1 MSILKKI
8 IGFPSKVFFKLRGFL
23 YRIFFGTMNLVLGI
37 SLMAIGALGLISI
50 ISYNALDKSLNTISD
65 APPENI
71 LGIPGSY
78 ASDIMVQF
86 FGILSIVVPATFVI
100 FGFYKIIKKL
110 KAPWIKLVLI
120 LVGLFFL
127 SSLFEKLYEAGGVLG
142 SLALN
147 EIESIIYKISLGVNV
162 NLLESNIFIYV
173 FFTLIGVLSSLLI
186 TYGLLPSTSPDYSN
200 YSMGAKE
207 IIEEIPEKVTK
218 IKKKKRTIFQPIIKK
233 EKKVNKTVAE
243 KSLQDH
249 EVTNGYVLPGLDL
262 LSEVPSERKE
272 SKVSDKQI
280 NQNRDLLTTT
290 LNDFGI
296 NGKIISVNPGPFVTL
311 YELEPAP
318 GVKSSRVISLADD
331 ISRSMSSTSARIA
344 VIPGKNSIGI
354 ELPNYNKETVYLREI
369 LESDIF
375 VSKDDGIPLSL
386 GKNIGGEPTIADLSR
401 MPHLMI
407 AGTTGSGKSVGI
419 NGMILSI
426 LYRFRPDECRLIM
439 VDPKMIELSVYDG
452 IPHLLSP
459 VITNPKKAVVGLKWV
474 VREMDDRYNR
484 MSKLSVRT
492 MEAFNEKAEEYRRKG
507 KKFKRKI
514 HTGYD
519 DETGQP
525 LYSEEEI
532 EAKRMP
538 FIVVVIDE
546 MADLMLVARN
556 DIEHLVQS
564 LAQKARAAGIH
575 LIMATQRPSVDV
587 VTGTIKANFP
597 TRIAFQV
604 ASKIDSR
611 TILNEMGAEQ
621 LLGRGDMLY
630 MSDGGKVVRVH
641 GPFVSDDEVERVV
654 GFIRK
659 QETPEYIE
667 SITKED
673 GDGGN
678 ILSPQ
683 DDSEDAL
690 FSQAVSIIIK
700 DKRVSTS
707 YIQRK
712 LQIGYNRAARII
724 EEMEEKGIISEPNS
738 QGKREIIGQDN

>member
-1 MSILKKI
+1 MSILNKI
-8 IGFPSKVFFKLRGFL
+8 TAFPSRVFFKLKDFL
-23 YRIFFGTMNLVLGI
+23 YRIFFGIMNLVLGVSII
-37 SLMAIGALGLISI
+37 SIGALGLVSI
-50 ISYNALDKSLNTISD
+50 VTYNSLDKSLNTISD
-65 APPENI
+65 SPPENI
-71 LGIPGSY
+71 LGIPGAY

-86 FGILSIVVPATFVI
+86 FGILSVMIPIIFIV
-100 FGFYKIIKKL
+100 FGFYKVINKL
-110 KAPWIKLVLI
+110 KAPWIKLI
-120 LVGLFFL
+120 IITFGLFFL
-127 SSLFEKLYEAGGVLG
+127 SSLFEKIYGAGGLVGSIALG
-142 SLALN
+142 
-147 EIESIIYKISLGVNV
+147 EIEALIHKISLGINT
-162 NLLESNIFIYV
+162 NLLENNIFIYT
-173 FFTLIGVLSSLLI
+173 FFSFIGLLSSLLI
-186 TYGLLPSTSPDYSN
+186 TYGLLPGTGKNDADHVIST
-200 YSMGAKE
+200 KE
-207 IIEEIPEKVTK
+207 IIEEIPEKITK

-233 EKKVNKTVAE
+233 DKKVNNEVKE
-243 KSLQDH
+243 KSSQVF
-249 EVTNGYVLPGLDL
+249 ENASGYVLPELDL

-272 SKVSDKQI
+272 NKVSERQI
-280 NQNRDLLTTT
+280 NENRALLTTT
-290 LNDFGI
+290 LSDFGI
-296 NGKIISVNPGPFVTL
+296 SGKIISVNPGPFVTL

-354 ELPNYNKETVYLREI
+354 ELPNDNKETVYLREI
-369 LESDIF
+369 LESDHF
-375 VSKDDGIPLSL
+375 VNKKSGIPLSL

-492 MEAFNEKAEEYRRKG
+492 MEAFNEKAEDYRRKG

-532 EAKRMP
+532 EPKRMP

-667 SITKED
+667 SITRDEED
-673 GDGGN
+673 GN
-678 ILSPQ
+678 SVTSPQ
-683 DDSEDAL
+683 GESEDAL

-724 EEMEEKGIISEPNS
+724 EEMEEKGIISAPNS

>member
-200 YSMGAKE
+200 YNMGAKE

-331 ISRSMSSTSARIA
+331 ISRSMSSISARIA

-678 ILSPQ
+678 TLSPQ

>member
-1 MSILKKI
+1 MSVIKRLT
-8 IGFPSKVFFKLRGFL
+8 SYLSNLLSVFTNTL
-23 YRIFFGTMNLVLGI
+23 YKIFFGIINILIGFFIIGVGLI
-37 SLMAIGALGLISI
+37 FLIAIG
-50 ISYNALDKSLNTISD
+50 SYNSLDQSLNTISD
-65 APPENI
+65 RQTQNY
-71 LGIPGSY
+71 LGEPGAY
-78 ASDIMVQF
+78 IADIFVQF
-86 FGILSIVVPATFVI
+86 FGTVSILIPI
-100 FGFYKIIKKL
+100 IIILFGFYKIIKKINKFWL
-110 KAPWIKLVLI
+110 KIFSLI
-120 LVGLFFL
+120 LGVFL
-127 SSLFEKLYEAGGVLG
+127 LAASFNKGFGNGGIIGSIITNEVETLIYKLSVSFNSDLSQVKSFIAFVYIALG
-142 SLALN
+142 SLGALLVTFGILPAKGREIKKEIYNEDIKSDDEVITEAIPTKQKKMLFEARPKIKRKKNVQKSNYNKNNLNDSKTGYKLPPLDLLN
-147 EIESIIYKISLGVNV
+147 EIPDERNKRRISEKQIGQNKD
-162 NLLESNIFIYV
+162 LLER
-173 FFTLIGVLSSLLI
+173 TL
-186 TYGLLPSTSPDYSN
+186 T
-200 YSMGAKE
+200 
-207 IIEEIPEKVTK
+207 
-218 IKKKKRTIFQPIIKK
+218 
-233 EKKVNKTVAE
+233 
-243 KSLQDH
+243 
-249 EVTNGYVLPGLDL
+249 
-262 LSEVPSERKE
+262 
-272 SKVSDKQI
+272 
-280 NQNRDLLTTT
+280 
-290 LNDFGI
+290 DFGI

-354 ELPNYNKETVYLREI
+354 ELPNDDKETVYLREI
-369 LESDIF
+369 LESNTF
-375 VSKDDGIPLSL
+375 ENKEDGIALSL
-386 GKNIGGEPTIADLSR
+386 GKNIGGESTIADLSR

-426 LYRFRPDECRLIM
+426 LYKFKPEDCRLIM

-452 IPHLLSP
+452 IPHLLTP

-492 MEAFNEKAEEYRRKG
+492 MDAFNKKAEEYKRKG

-519 DETGQP
+519 NESGQP

-532 EAKRMP
+532 EPEKMP

-546 MADLMLVARN
+546 MADLMLVARS

-641 GPFVSDDEVERVV
+641 GPFVSDNEVEDVV
-654 GFIRK
+654 RFIK
-659 QETPEYIE
+659 NQETPEYIE
-667 SITKED
+667 SLTKEESEINS
-673 GDGGN
+673 GIQQN
-678 ILSPQ
+678 
-683 DDSEDAL
+683 DSNDEL
-690 FSQAVSIIIK
+690 FNQAVEVIMK

-724 EEMEEKGIISEPNS
+724 EEMEDQGIISEPNN
-738 QGKREIIGQDN
+738 QGKREILGK

>member
-8 IGFPSKVFFKLRGFL
+8 IGFPSKVFFKLRDFL
-23 YRIFFGTMNLVLGI
+23 YRIFFGIMNLVLGI
-37 SLMAIGALGLISI
+37 SLMAIGALGLIAI

-65 APPENI
+65 APPENF
-71 LGIPGSY
+71 LGVPGSY

-200 YSMGAKE
+200 YNMGAKE

-233 EKKVNKTVAE
+233 EKKVNRTVVE

-678 ILSPQ
+678 TLSPQ

>member
-8 IGFPSKVFFKLRGFL
+8 ISFPSKVFFKLRGFL

-86 FGILSIVVPATFVI
+86 FGILSIVVPTIFVI

-233 EKKVNKTVAE
+233 EKKVNRTVVE

>member
-8 IGFPSKVFFKLRGFL
+8 STFPVNVLFTLRGFL
-23 YRIFFGTMNLVLGI
+23 YSVFFGLMNLIIGTLLVL
-37 SLMAIGALGLISI
+37 AGAFMLVALV
-50 ISYNALDKSLNTISD
+50 SYNALDQSLNTISD
-65 APPENI
+65 NPPVNL
-71 LGIPGSY
+71 LGNPGSY
-78 ASDIMVQF
+78 ISDIIVQF
-86 FGILSIVVPATFVI
+86 FGILSIIIPVILII
-100 FGFYKIIKKL
+100 FGFLKIIKKL
-110 KAPWIKLVLI
+110 ENSLIKVLFVFI
-120 LVGLFFL
+120 GLFLL
-127 SSLFEKLYEAGGVLG
+127 SAPLEKSFSDGGIFG
-142 SLALN
+142 SLSL
-147 EIESIIYKISLGVNV
+147 EVIESLVYKLSLAINFDLLENNLFIYSFYISLG
-162 NLLESNIFIYV
+162 
-173 FFTLIGVLSSLLI
+173 FFSSLLI
-186 TYGLLPSTSPDYSN
+186 TYGLLPGNINLGVETANKSKIIE
-200 YSMGAKE
+200 KE
-207 IIEEIPEKVTK
+207 ILIASEKV
-218 IKKKKRTIFQPIIKK
+218 IKNKRIKFPSLIKK
-233 EKKVNKTVAE
+233 ERKKE
-243 KSLQDH
+243 KPPPPEESQVYENTRGYSL
-249 EVTNGYVLPGLDL
+249 PSLDL
-262 LSEVPSERKE
+262 LSDVPSERKE
-272 SKVSDKQI
+272 NTVSDKKI
-280 NQNRDLLTTT
+280 NENKELLATT
-290 LNDFGI
+290 LKDFGI

-331 ISRSMSSTSARIA
+331 ISRSMSATSARIA
-344 VIPGKNSIGI
+344 VVPGKNSIGI
-354 ELPNYNKETVYLREI
+354 ELPNYSKETVYLREI

-375 VSKDDGIPLSL
+375 ENKKGGIPLSL
-386 GKNIGGEPTIADLSR
+386 GKDIGGVPTVADLSR

-452 IPHLLSP
+452 IPHLLTP
-459 VITNPKKAVVGLKWV
+459 VITSPKKAVVGLKWV
-474 VREMDDRYNR
+474 VKEMDDRYNR

-492 MEAFNEKAEEYRRKG
+492 MEAFNEKAEDYRKKG

-532 EAKRMP
+532 DPKRMP
-538 FIVVVIDE
+538 FIVVIIDE
-546 MADLMLVARN
+546 MADLMLVAKN

-575 LIMATQRPSVDV
+575 LVMATQRPSVDV

-667 SITKED
+667 SITKEE
-673 GDGGN
+673 GGEGN
-678 ILSPQ
+678 LTSPQ
-683 DDSEDAL
+683 DESEDAL

-724 EEMEEKGIISEPNS
+724 EEMEEKGIISAANS

>member
-8 IGFPSKVFFKLRGFL
+8 ISFPSKVFFKLRGFL

-200 YSMGAKE
+200 YNMGAKE

-331 ISRSMSSTSARIA
+331 ISRSMSSISARIA

-369 LESDIF
+369 LESNIF

-678 ILSPQ
+678 TLSPQ

>member
-1 MSILKKI
+1 MSILNKI
-8 IGFPSKVFFKLRGFL
+8 TAFPSRVFFKLKDFL
-23 YRIFFGTMNLVLGI
+23 YRIFFGIMNLVLGVSII
-37 SLMAIGALGLISI
+37 SIGALGLVSI
-50 ISYNALDKSLNTISD
+50 VTYNSLDKSLNTISD
-65 APPENI
+65 SPPENI
-71 LGIPGSY
+71 LGIPGAY

-86 FGILSIVVPATFVI
+86 FGILSVMIPIIFIV
-100 FGFYKIIKKL
+100 FGFYKVINKL
-110 KAPWIKLVLI
+110 KAPWIKLI
-120 LVGLFFL
+120 IITFGLFFL
-127 SSLFEKLYEAGGVLG
+127 SSLFEKIYGAGGMVGSIALG
-142 SLALN
+142 
-147 EIESIIYKISLGVNV
+147 EIEALIHKISLGINT
-162 NLLESNIFIYV
+162 NLLENNIFIYT
-173 FFTLIGVLSSLLI
+173 FFSFIGLLSSLLI
-186 TYGLLPSTSPDYSN
+186 TYGLLPGIGKNDADHAIST
-200 YSMGAKE
+200 KE
-207 IIEEIPEKVTK
+207 IIEEIPEKITK

-233 EKKVNKTVAE
+233 DKKVNNEVKE
-243 KSLQDH
+243 KSSQVF
-249 EVTNGYVLPGLDL
+249 ENASGYVLPELDL

-272 SKVSDKQI
+272 NKVSERQI
-280 NQNRDLLTTT
+280 NENRALLTTT
-290 LNDFGI
+290 LSDFGI

-369 LESDIF
+369 LESDHFINKN
-375 VSKDDGIPLSL
+375 SGIPLSL
-386 GKNIGGEPTIADLSR
+386 GKNIGGEPTTADLSR

-492 MEAFNEKAEEYRRKG
+492 MEAFNEKAEDYRRKG

-532 EAKRMP
+532 EPKRMP

-667 SITKED
+667 SITRDEED
-673 GDGGN
+673 GN
-678 ILSPQ
+678 SVTSPQ
-683 DDSEDAL
+683 GESEDAL

-724 EEMEEKGIISEPNS
+724 EEMEEKGIISAPNS

>member
-8 IGFPSKVFFKLRGFL
+8 ISFPSKVFFKLRGFL

-86 FGILSIVVPATFVI
+86 FGILSIVVPAIFVI

-110 KAPWIKLVLI
+110 KSPWIKLVLI

-369 LESDIF
+369 LESNIF

>member
-1 MSILKKI
+1 MNVIKRLTNYLSNLLV
-8 IGFPSKVFFKLRGFL
+8 GFKNTL
-23 YRIFFGTMNLVLGI
+23 YKIFFGFINILIGFFTIGVGLIFLI
-37 SLMAIGALGLISI
+37 AIG
-50 ISYNALDKSLNTISD
+50 SYNSLDQSLNTISD
-65 APPENI
+65 RQTQNY
-71 LGIPGSY
+71 LGEPGAY
-78 ASDIMVQF
+78 IADIFVQF
-86 FGILSIVVPATFVI
+86 FGTVSILIPVI
-100 FGFYKIIKKL
+100 FIFFGFYKIIKKINKFWL
-110 KAPWIKLVLI
+110 KIFSLIIGTFLLAASFSKGFGNGGIIGSLIADEVEAIIYKLSISFNSDLSQIKSFIASVYI
-120 LVGLFFL
+120 
-127 SSLFEKLYEAGGVLG
+127 VLG
-142 SLALN
+142 SLGALLITFGILPAKGREIKKEVHNEDISNNDEIITEVMPTKQKKMLFAARPKIKRKKTVQKNNNNKNNAADSKTGYELPSLDLLN
-147 EIESIIYKISLGVNV
+147 EIPDERNKRRISEKQIDQNKD
-162 NLLESNIFIYV
+162 LLER
-173 FFTLIGVLSSLLI
+173 TL
-186 TYGLLPSTSPDYSN
+186 T
-200 YSMGAKE
+200 
-207 IIEEIPEKVTK
+207 
-218 IKKKKRTIFQPIIKK
+218 
-233 EKKVNKTVAE
+233 
-243 KSLQDH
+243 
-249 EVTNGYVLPGLDL
+249 
-262 LSEVPSERKE
+262 
-272 SKVSDKQI
+272 
-280 NQNRDLLTTT
+280 
-290 LNDFGI
+290 DFGI

-354 ELPNYNKETVYLREI
+354 ELPNDDKETVYLREI
-369 LESDIF
+369 LESSTF
-375 VSKDDGIPLSL
+375 ENKEDGIALSL
-386 GKNIGGEPTIADLSR
+386 GKNIGGESTIADLSR

-426 LYRFRPDECRLIM
+426 LYKFKPEDCRLIM

-452 IPHLLSP
+452 IPHLLTP

-492 MEAFNEKAEEYRRKG
+492 MDAFNKKAEEYKRKG

-519 DETGQP
+519 NESGQP
-525 LYSEEEI
+525 LYSQEEI
-532 EAKRMP
+532 EPEKMP

-546 MADLMLVARN
+546 MADLMLVARS

-641 GPFVSDDEVERVV
+641 GPFVTDNEVEDVV
-654 GFIRK
+654 IFIK
-659 QETPEYIE
+659 NQETPEYIE
-667 SITKED
+667 SLTKEESEI
-673 GDGGN
+673 N
-678 ILSPQ
+678 SSIQ
-683 DDSEDAL
+683 QNDSNDEL
-690 FSQAVSIIIK
+690 FNQAVEVILK

-724 EEMEEKGIISEPNS
+724 EEMEDQGIISEPNN
-738 QGKREIIGQDN
+738 QGKREILGK

>member
-8 IGFPSKVFFKLRGFL
+8 IGFPSKVFFKLRDFL
-23 YRIFFGTMNLVLGI
+23 YRIFFGIMNLVLGI
-37 SLMAIGALGLISI
+37 SLMAIGALGLIAI

-86 FGILSIVVPATFVI
+86 FGVLSIIVPATFVI

-110 KAPWIKLVLI
+110 KTPWIKLVLI

-186 TYGLLPSTSPDYSN
+186 TYGLLPSTSPNYSN
-200 YSMGAKE
+200 YNMEAKE

-249 EVTNGYVLPGLDL
+249 DVTNGYVLPGLDL

-375 VSKDDGIPLSL
+375 FNKDDGIPLSL

-474 VREMDDRYNR
+474 VREMDDRYTR

-575 LIMATQRPSVDV
+575 LIMATQRPAVDV

-678 ILSPQ
+678 TLSPQ

>member
-1 MSILKKI
+1 M
-8 IGFPSKVFFKLRGFL
+8 
-23 YRIFFGTMNLVLGI
+23 
-37 SLMAIGALGLISI
+37 
-50 ISYNALDKSLNTISD
+50 
-65 APPENI
+65 E
-71 LGIPGSY
+71 
-78 ASDIMVQF
+78 
-86 FGILSIVVPATFVI
+86 
-100 FGFYKIIKKL
+100 
-110 KAPWIKLVLI
+110 
-120 LVGLFFL
+120 
-127 SSLFEKLYEAGGVLG
+127 
-142 SLALN
+142 
-147 EIESIIYKISLGVNV
+147 
-162 NLLESNIFIYV
+162 
-173 FFTLIGVLSSLLI
+173 
-186 TYGLLPSTSPDYSN
+186 
-200 YSMGAKE
+200 AKE

-233 EKKVNKTVAE
+233 EKKVNRTVVE

-678 ILSPQ
+678 TLSPQ

>member
-1 MSILKKI
+1 MNVIKRLTNYLLNLLA
-8 IGFPSKVFFKLRGFL
+8 GFKNTL
-23 YRIFFGTMNLVLGI
+23 YRIFFGIINIL
-37 SLMAIGALGLISI
+37 IGLFVICVGLIFLI
-50 ISYNALDKSLNTISD
+50 AIVSYNSLDQSLNTITD
-65 APPENI
+65 RPTQNY
-71 LGIPGSY
+71 LGEPGAY
-78 ASDIMVQF
+78 IADIFVQF
-86 FGILSIVVPATFVI
+86 FGTVSILIPIIFI
-100 FGFYKIIKKL
+100 LFGFYKIIKKINKFWL
-110 KAPWIKLVLI
+110 RIFSSI
-120 LVGLFFL
+120 VGIFFL
-127 SSLFEKLYEAGGVLG
+127 AASFNKGFGNGGIIGSLITNEIEAIIYKLSISFNNDLSQIKSFVTSVYIALG
-142 SLALN
+142 SIGCLLITIGILPAKGKVTKKEIHNENISSDDEIITEAIPAKQKKMLFRARPKIKRKKKVQKIDINKNNIADSKTGYKLPSLDLLN
-147 EIESIIYKISLGVNV
+147 EIPDERNKKRISEKQIEQNKD
-162 NLLESNIFIYV
+162 LLEK
-173 FFTLIGVLSSLLI
+173 TL
-186 TYGLLPSTSPDYSN
+186 T
-200 YSMGAKE
+200 
-207 IIEEIPEKVTK
+207 
-218 IKKKKRTIFQPIIKK
+218 
-233 EKKVNKTVAE
+233 
-243 KSLQDH
+243 
-249 EVTNGYVLPGLDL
+249 
-262 LSEVPSERKE
+262 
-272 SKVSDKQI
+272 
-280 NQNRDLLTTT
+280 
-290 LNDFGI
+290 DFGI

-354 ELPNYNKETVYLREI
+354 ELPNDDKETVYLKEI
-369 LESDIF
+369 LDSNTFEN
-375 VSKDDGIPLSL
+375 KEGGIALSL
-386 GKNIGGEPTIADLSR
+386 GKNIGGDSIIADLSR

-426 LYRFRPDECRLIM
+426 LYKFKPEDCRLIM

-452 IPHLLSP
+452 IPHLLTP
-459 VITNPKKAVVGLKWV
+459 VITNPKKAVIGLKWV

-492 MEAFNEKAEEYRRKG
+492 MDAFNKKAEEYKREG

-519 DETGQP
+519 NESGQP
-525 LYSEEEI
+525 IYSEEEI
-532 EAKRMP
+532 EPKKMP

-546 MADLMLVARN
+546 MADLMLVARG

-597 TRIAFQV
+597 SRIAFQV

-641 GPFVSDDEVERVV
+641 GPFVSDNEVEDVV
-654 GFIRK
+654 RFIK
-659 QETPEYIE
+659 NQETPEYIE
-667 SITKED
+667 SLTKEENEINS
-673 GDGGN
+673 N
-678 ILSPQ
+678 IHQ
-683 DDSEDAL
+683 NDSNDEL
-690 FSQAVSIIIK
+690 FNQAVEVIMK

-724 EEMEEKGIISEPNS
+724 EEMEDQGIISEPNN
-738 QGKREIIGQDN
+738 QGKREILQK

>member
-8 IGFPSKVFFKLRGFL
+8 ISFPSKVFFKLRGFL

-678 ILSPQ
+678 TLSPQ

>member
-8 IGFPSKVFFKLRGFL
+8 IGFPSKVFFKLKGFL
-23 YRIFFGTMNLVLGI
+23 YRIFFGIMNLVLGI
-37 SLMAIGALGLISI
+37 SLIAIGALGLIAI

-110 KAPWIKLVLI
+110 KSPWIKFVLI

-200 YSMGAKE
+200 NNMGVKE

-243 KSLQDH
+243 KSLHDH

-532 EAKRMP
+532 EAKKMP

-611 TILNEMGAEQ
+611 TI
-621 LLGRGDMLY
+621 
-630 MSDGGKVVRVH
+630 S
-641 GPFVSDDEVERVV
+641 VSYTHLTLPTIYSV
-654 GFIRK
+654 
-659 QETPEYIE
+659 
-667 SITKED
+667 
-673 GDGGN
+673 
-678 ILSPQ
+678 
-683 DDSEDAL
+683 
-690 FSQAVSIIIK
+690 
-700 DKRVSTS
+700 
-707 YIQRK
+707 
-712 LQIGYNRAARII
+712 
-724 EEMEEKGIISEPNS
+724 
-738 QGKREIIGQDN
+738 

>member
-200 YSMGAKE
+200 YNMGAKE

-331 ISRSMSSTSARIA
+331 ISRSMSSISARIA

-369 LESDIF
+369 LESNIF

>member
-1 MSILKKI
+1 MGILKKI
-8 IGFPSKVFFKLRGFL
+8 IGFPSKVFFKLKGFL
-23 YRIFFGTMNLVLGI
+23 YRIFFGIMNLVLGI
-37 SLMAIGALGLISI
+37 SLIAIGALGLIAI

-200 YSMGAKE
+200 YNMGAKE

-218 IKKKKRTIFQPIIKK
+218 IKKKKLTIFQPIIKK
-233 EKKVNKTVAE
+233 EKKVNKTVVE

-678 ILSPQ
+678 TLSPQ

>member
-8 IGFPSKVFFKLRGFL
+8 IGFPSKVFFKLRDFL
-23 YRIFFGTMNLVLGI
+23 YRIFFGIMNLVLGI
-37 SLMAIGALGLISI
+37 SLMAIGALGLIAI

-678 ILSPQ
+678 TLSPQ

>member
-8 IGFPSKVFFKLRGFL
+8 IGFPSKVFFKLRDFL
-23 YRIFFGTMNLVLGI
+23 YRIFFGIMNLVLGI
-37 SLMAIGALGLISI
+37 SLMAIGALGLIAI

-110 KAPWIKLVLI
+110 KSPWIKFVLI

-369 LESDIF
+369 LESNIF

-532 EAKRMP
+532 EAKKMP

>member
-1 MSILKKI
+1 
-8 IGFPSKVFFKLRGFL
+8 
-23 YRIFFGTMNLVLGI
+23 
-37 SLMAIGALGLISI
+37 
-50 ISYNALDKSLNTISD
+50 
-65 APPENI
+65 
-71 LGIPGSY
+71 
-78 ASDIMVQF
+78 
-86 FGILSIVVPATFVI
+86 
-100 FGFYKIIKKL
+100 
-110 KAPWIKLVLI
+110 
-120 LVGLFFL
+120 
-127 SSLFEKLYEAGGVLG
+127 
-142 SLALN
+142 
-147 EIESIIYKISLGVNV
+147 
-162 NLLESNIFIYV
+162 
-173 FFTLIGVLSSLLI
+173 
-186 TYGLLPSTSPDYSN
+186 
-200 YSMGAKE
+200 
-207 IIEEIPEKVTK
+207 
-218 IKKKKRTIFQPIIKK
+218 
-233 EKKVNKTVAE
+233 
-243 KSLQDH
+243 
-249 EVTNGYVLPGLDL
+249 
-262 LSEVPSERKE
+262 
-272 SKVSDKQI
+272 
-280 NQNRDLLTTT
+280 
-290 LNDFGI
+290 
-296 NGKIISVNPGPFVTL
+296 
-311 YELEPAP
+311 
-318 GVKSSRVISLADD
+318 
-331 ISRSMSSTSARIA
+331 
-344 VIPGKNSIGI
+344 
-354 ELPNYNKETVYLREI
+354 
-369 LESDIF
+369 
-375 VSKDDGIPLSL
+375 
-386 GKNIGGEPTIADLSR
+386 
-401 MPHLMI
+401 MI

-426 LYRFRPDECRLIM
+426 LYKFKPEDCRLIM

-452 IPHLLSP
+452 IPHLLTP

-492 MEAFNEKAEEYRRKG
+492 MDAFNKKAEEYKRKG

-519 DETGQP
+519 NESGQP

-532 EAKRMP
+532 EPEKMP

-641 GPFVSDDEVERVV
+641 GPFVSDNEVEDVV
-654 GFIRK
+654 RFIK
-659 QETPEYIE
+659 NQETPEYIE
-667 SITKED
+667 SLTKEESEI
-673 GDGGN
+673 N
-678 ILSPQ
+678 SSIQ
-683 DDSEDAL
+683 QNDSNDEL
-690 FSQAVSIIIK
+690 FNQAVEVIMK

-724 EEMEEKGIISEPNS
+724 EEMEDQGIISEPNN
-738 QGKREIIGQDN
+738 QGKREILGK

>member
-8 IGFPSKVFFKLRGFL
+8 ISFPSKVFFKLRGFL

-331 ISRSMSSTSARIA
+331 ISRSMSSISARIA

-369 LESDIF
+369 LESNIF

-678 ILSPQ
+678 TLSPQ

>member
-8 IGFPSKVFFKLRGFL
+8 IGFPSKVFFKLRDFL
-23 YRIFFGTMNLVLGI
+23 YRIFFGIMNLVLGI
-37 SLMAIGALGLISI
+37 SLMAIGALGLIAI

-331 ISRSMSSTSARIA
+331 ISRSMSSISARIA

-369 LESDIF
+369 LESNIF

-678 ILSPQ
+678 TLSPQ

>member
-8 IGFPSKVFFKLRGFL
+8 ISFPSKVFFKLRGFL

-369 LESDIF
+369 LESNIF

>member
-1 MSILKKI
+1 MNVIKRLSNYLSNL
-8 IGFPSKVFFKLRGFL
+8 FVSFKNRL
-23 YRIFFGTMNLVLGI
+23 YKIFFGFINILIGFFTIGVGLIFLI
-37 SLMAIGALGLISI
+37 AIG
-50 ISYNALDKSLNTISD
+50 SYNSLDQSLNTISD
-65 APPENI
+65 KQTLNY
-71 LGIPGSY
+71 LGEPGAY
-78 ASDIMVQF
+78 IADIFVQF
-86 FGILSIVVPATFVI
+86 FGTVSILIPI
-100 FGFYKIIKKL
+100 IIILFGFYKIIKKINKFWL
-110 KAPWIKLVLI
+110 KIFSLIIGTSLLAASFSKGFGNGGIIGSLIADEVKAIIYKLSISFNNDFSQAKSFIASVYI
-120 LVGLFFL
+120 I
-127 SSLFEKLYEAGGVLG
+127 LG
-142 SLALN
+142 SLGA
-147 EIESIIYKISLGVNV
+147 
-162 NLLESNIFIYV
+162 
-173 FFTLIGVLSSLLI
+173 LLI
-186 TYGLLPSTSPDYSN
+186 TFGILPAK
-200 YSMGAKE
+200 GAE
-207 IIEEIPEKVTK
+207 
-218 IKKKKRTIFQPIIKK
+218 IKK
-233 EKKVNKTVAE
+233 EVYFKDTPSGDEIITEVMPTKQKKMLFTARPKIKRKKTAQKTNISKNNILDNKT
-243 KSLQDH
+243 
-249 EVTNGYVLPGLDL
+249 GYELPSLDL
-262 LSEVPSERKE
+262 LNKIPDERNKKRISE
-272 SKVSDKQI
+272 KQI
-280 NQNRDLLTTT
+280 GRNKDLLERT
-290 LNDFGI
+290 LTDFGI
-296 NGKIISVNPGPFVTL
+296 NGKIIGVNPGPFVTL

-354 ELPNYNKETVYLREI
+354 ELPNDDKETVYLKEI
-369 LESDIF
+369 LESKTF
-375 VSKDDGIPLSL
+375 ENKEDGIALSL
-386 GKNIGGEPTIADLSR
+386 GKNIGGESTIADLSR

-426 LYRFRPDECRLIM
+426 LYKFKPEDCRLIM

-452 IPHLLSP
+452 IPHLLTP

-492 MEAFNEKAEEYRRKG
+492 MDAFNKKAEEYKRKG

-519 DETGQP
+519 NESGQP

-532 EAKRMP
+532 EPKKMP

-546 MADLMLVARN
+546 MADLMLVARS

-630 MSDGGKVVRVH
+630 MSEGGKVVRVH
-641 GPFVSDDEVERVV
+641 GPFVSDNEVEDVV
-654 GFIRK
+654 RFIK
-659 QETPEYIE
+659 NQETPEYIE
-667 SITKED
+667 SLTKEE
-673 GDGGN
+673 GEINSGIQQN
-678 ILSPQ
+678 
-683 DDSEDAL
+683 DSNDEL
-690 FSQAVSIIIK
+690 FNQAVEVIMK

-724 EEMEEKGIISEPNS
+724 EKMEDQGIISEPNNK
-738 QGKREIIGQDN
+738 GKREILGK